1 MKTTLAIVILSI
13 ICVCANAQKK
23 KKSKDNPVWFNL
35 EVKGGIGT
43 SLLSNKNISGDK
55 NINAMN
61 FNFYPAYGIGIGAH
75 IKNFLA
81 VQIEKSWSTFGQ
93 KYTYKN
99 ELPTRTLVFNSNEIG
114 LFVRKTS
121 ETGGFIGLGFKVA
134 NISKSNIDSI
144 SVYSKSL
151 NFLHFEI
158 GGPVW
163 QNNMFDINL
172 NIRFGYGLNNM
183 VSVENYNPGA
193 YTVYTKNATTH
204 PITAQLLVGF
214 NWHVGYW
221 AVSNCKHTGFNF
233 FLSNS

>member
-1 MKTTLAIVILSI
+1 MKALFLFVILSSLWLGSQ
-13 ICVCANAQKK
+13 AQKK
-23 KKSKDNPVWFNL
+23 GSKDNPVWFNL

-55 NINAMN
+55 NISAMN

-75 IKNFLA
+75 IKNYFA
-81 VQIEKSWSTFGQ
+81 VQIEKSWSSFGQ

-99 ELPTRTLVFNSNEIG
+99 ESPARTLVFNSSEMG
-114 LFVRKTS
+114 LFLRKTS
-121 ETGGFIGLGFKVA
+121 EGGGFVGLGFKVA
-134 NISKSNIDSI
+134 NISKSNVDSI

-151 NFLHFEI
+151 NFLNFEI

-183 VSVENYNPGA
+183 VSAENYNPGA
-193 YTVYTKNATTH
+193 YTVYTKNASTH
-204 PITAQLLVGF
+204 PITAQFLIGF

-221 AVSNCKHTGFNF
+221 ATSNCKHKGFVF

>member
-1 MKTTLAIVILSI
+1 MKTSISI
-13 ICVCANAQKK
+13 IIIFALCICAKAQK

-35 EVKGGIGT
+35 EIKGGIGT
-43 SLLSNKNISGDK
+43 SLLTNKNISNDK
-55 NINAMN
+55 NINTMN

-81 VQIEKSWSTFGQ
+81 VQIEKSWSSFGQ

-99 ELPTRTLVFNSNEIG
+99 ELPSKTLVFNSNELG
-114 LFVRKTS
+114 LFLRKTS
-121 ETGGFIGLGFKVA
+121 ESGGFVGLGFKVA
-134 NISKSNIDSI
+134 SIGKSDSLN
-144 SVYSKSL
+144 KNL

-183 VSVENYNPGA
+183 VSAQNYNPGA

-204 PITAQLLVGF
+204 PITAQFLVGL
-214 NWHVGYW
+214 NWHIGYW
-221 AVSNCKHTGFNF
+221 ATSNCKHTGFLF
-233 FLSNS
+233 FTN